1 MKSKLH
7 NEIRYTYYIPKVN
20 IYVHQLSRVSHSH
33 NYNNNKLKQTV
44 KKLES
49 GLSQTIL
56 PKSQWIETFRTEESP
71 CDKMCNGKKR
81 IKINY
86 ACMRGKNQ
94 IDEKY
99 CTGKEKRTR
108 YIEQSCNTHCR
119 LM

>member
-1 MKSKLH
+1 M
-7 NEIRYTYYIPKVN
+7 
-20 IYVHQLSRVSHSH
+20 
-33 NYNNNKLKQTV
+33 NNNKFKNAYDEVKLKQTV

-71 CDKMCNGKKR
+71 CDKICNGKKR